1 MRLARKTI
9 LPVGRGGG
17 GGGGVRLARKTILP
31 VGRGSGGGGVRLSK
45 TILPVGGGGGGQRMA
60 GRTSFFPVGGG
71 GTVRR
76 TILVRDSCARPGL
89 TWRRANLL
97 QKARPRR
104 AWRAQSRSNRH
115 RQGQ

>member
-1 MRLARKTI
+1 MEGCAWPAKRSSRSAEAEEA
-9 LPVGRGGG
+9 VA
-17 GGGGVRLARKTILP
+17 GVRLARKTILP

-71 GTVRR
+71 GTVRK

-89 TWRRANLL
+89 T
-97 QKARPRR
+97 
-104 AWRAQSRSNRH
+104 
-115 RQGQ
+115 